1 MSAVGWAVAL
11 VAAQRLAELAFSH
24 RNTRRLRAAGAIEAG
39 SRHYPVIVA
48 LHLCWLAALIVLVP
62 ADTPV
67 RWSFATLYIL
77 LQPVRLWII
86 ASLGPRW
93 TTRVIV
99 MPGASRV
106 ELGPYRWFR
115 HPNYMVVA
123 AEIALLPLAFGAWR
137 MALAFSLLNALV
149 LAHRIRI
156 ENAAL
161 AGTRSGHANVYG
173 VPSGFERQS
182 GP

>member
-24 RNTRRLRAAGAIEAG
+24 RNTRRLRAAGAIEVG
-39 SRHYPVIVA
+39 SRHHPVIVA
-48 LHLCWLAALIVLVP
+48 LHVCWLTALIVLVP

-67 RWSFATLYIL
+67 RWSFATPYIL

-93 TTRVIV
+93 TTRVIL
-99 MPGASRV
+99 MPGAPRV
-106 ELGPYRWFR
+106 KRGPYRWFR
-115 HPNYMVVA
+115 HPNYAVVA

-137 MALAFSLLNALV
+137 MALLFSVLNALL

-161 AGTRSGHANVYG
+161 ASARAGHANVYG
-173 VPSGFERQS
+173 VPSAFERES